1 MGGWLYLATVIDI
14 ASRRIVGYAIADH
27 LRTELVADALA
38 DAIAG
43 RNPGPGVI
51 FDSDRGCQGGFNGRR
66 NTSTAR
72 SCDAGTQTAA
82 AETLGYRSPAEFE
95 QDNKI
100 KKVARPSHQPCQ
112 SGATPAAVGCVRR
125 GPAGGQRGEGAA
137 ATTATTS
144 GVAGA
149 P

>member
-51 FDSDRGCQGGFNGRR
+51 FDSDRGCQVLPACLAEDGDQGNGRADLGR
-66 NTSTAR
+66 TR
-72 SCDAGTQTAA
+72 GGGQDAGVLNKQR
-82 AETLGYRSPAEFE
+82 TLPKELGLREGPRRCLPPWPS
-95 QDNKI
+95 DGL
-100 KKVARPSHQPCQ
+100 AR
-112 SGATPAAVGCVRR
+112 
-125 GPAGGQRGEGAA
+125 
-137 ATTATTS
+137 
-144 GVAGA
+144 
-149 P
+149 